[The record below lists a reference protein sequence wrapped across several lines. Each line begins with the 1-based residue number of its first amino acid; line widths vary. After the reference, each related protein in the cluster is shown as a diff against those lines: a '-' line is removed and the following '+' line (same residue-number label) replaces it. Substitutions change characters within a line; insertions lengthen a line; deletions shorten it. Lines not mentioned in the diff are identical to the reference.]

1 MIKASINDYTEGKE
15 GVKIGVYYNI
25 AIYSAEE
32 HVKTL
37 GKRYSDFLQLHELLL
52 SLKCPLILTY
62 PFPRKSLTNGFL
74 NKIKI
79 ASERKKILND
89 YLHLLLS
96 IEPVAEAVL
105 EFLELPVRDTT
116 ATLIDASNIE
126 TATQLELGIKED
138 LQFKLSPKIAEKN
151 TTVSRCSFLKR
162 NMIILSSCVVVGIL
176 IISVTFTGKIRNVYG
191 EGYVDSVILESGNNT
206 LLSHGK
212 AFFIFRSWEIAK
224 FWIRFLISIVIFFA
238 SFHRLLGKLFSFYV
252 RWRLGRK
259 RVGSFL
265 VEVEWIGIRLG
276 FDRNEI
282 LLHNIMFRN
291 PPAFTDTPF
300 FVSVEDVLIR

>member
-32 HVKTL
+32 HVKTI
-37 GKRYSDFLQLHELLL
+37 GKRYSDFLQLHELLIA
-52 SLKCPLILTY
+52 LKYPLILAY

-74 NKIKI
+74 NKLKF
-79 ASERKKILND
+79 ASERKEILNN

-96 IEPVAEAVL
+96 IEPLDEAVL
-105 EFLELPVRDTT
+105 EFLGLPVRDNTT
-116 ATLIDASNIE
+116 AILVDAS
-126 TATQLELGIKED
+126 ATQLELGIEED

-151 TTVSRCSFLKR
+151 MTVSGC
-162 NMIILSSCVVVGIL
+162 LSSQSNTIIHSIGVVVAIL
-176 IISVTFTGKIRNVYG
+176 IISVTITGKIRNVYG
-191 EGYVDSVILESGNNT
+191 EGYVDNVILERGSNT
-206 LLSHGK
+206 LLSHGEI
-212 AFFIFRSWEIAK
+212 FLIFRSWETTK
-224 FWIRFLISIVIFFA
+224 SWIRILISIFVFFA

-265 VEVEWIGIRLG
+265 LEVEWIGIRLG

-282 LLHNIMFRN
+282 LIHKVMFRN
-291 PPAFTDTPF
+291 PPAFTNTPF